1 MSHANPRPIDRDLYR
16 VLPQNLLDQVEW
28 LHRTFQNHTGINHR
42 IRSNQHLTGE
52 DHSIRNPLTIGSLF
66 ICQGLT
72 YIRGE
77 NWASLGKERSLAL
90 SNEGRKL
97 PLVKASFPRPR
108 QAKRRLPKTGAALLD
123 GTVAVPLI
131 FIVPVHAFVVVPQVL
146 WEV

>member
-1 MSHANPRPIDRDLYR
+1 MIKADSVPKCPFKGGTPPFDISTKVSAQRC
-16 VLPQNLLDQVEW
+16 
-28 LHRTFQNHTGINHR
+28 QNHTGINHR